1 MSENLNTN
9 TKNGRES
16 ELLESPCSPWYV
28 TTYGSGTTT
37 VSKSESV
44 GKPCYHIGHLA
55 ADNEGDH
62 GRHEVAQEL
71 KDWLNGGDEPWWM
84 DLVKRERGDAVK
96 LPHGCEICAWGPFVD
111 TAKPPL
117 WGDWVTDPSDDAQIA
132 RGLLIDAI
140 AKKVRP

>member
-1 MSENLNTN
+1 MSNETENATS
-9 TKNGRES
+9 GEGP
-16 ELLESPCSPWYV
+16 ELKETPCTPWYV

-44 GKPCYHIGHLA
+44 ANPCYHIGHLA
-55 ADNEGDH
+55 ADNDGEH
-62 GRHEVAQEL
+62 GRHDVALEL
-71 KDWLNGGDEPWWM
+71 KDWLNGGEEPWWI
-84 DLVKRERGDAVK
+84 DLVQRERGDAVK

-111 TAKPPL
+111 RAKPPL
-117 WGDWVTDPSDDAQIA
+117 WGDWETDQSDDAKIA